1 MRPKN
6 INNYIVLPGCRGRQ
20 PLRAA
25 GRTRELQ
32 LTTTRGGRIITMKSE
47 PRTRLAP
54 QVIRINLWQGHK
66 VNRHLPEWRLSFLAA
81 FAFREVSTTISVTVN
96 FLIWKVIRISPT
108 SFSEDGACRLAAFA
122 IPGPASRRPANG
134 AAAEI
139 AGRLPLPLAAATR
152 NSACV

>member
-81 FAFREVSTTISVTVN
+81 FAFREVSSTISVTVN

-108 SFSEDGACRLAAFA
+108 SFSEDGANRLRVNVQLF
-122 IPGPASRRPANG
+122 
-134 AAAEI
+134 I
-139 AGRLPLPLAAATR
+139 APLPGDFYSTEKPR
-152 NSACV
+152 FRQDFCRPRTPRP